1 MFGSGG
7 LTLSSEGRITRLLGS
22 RTLEFGSLSGGEKVW
37 ALLLTRLLVSSAST
51 RAPFVWLDEPLEHL
65 DPRLR
70 KVVAGTLAKA
80 ASGAGLRQVIVTTYE
95 SALARQLMED
105 VPSASLLYVTG
116 SD

>member
-7 LTLSSEGRITRLLGS
+7 LTLSSEGRITRLIGG

-37 ALLLTRLLVSSAST
+37 ALLLTRLLISSAST

-70 KVVAGTLAKA
+70 KVVAGTLARA
-80 ASGAGLRQVIVTTYE
+80 ASGAGLRQVIVTT
-95 SALARQLMED
+95 
-105 VPSASLLYVTG
+105 
-116 SD
+116 